1 MRLQIYVV
9 FLNLQAPFE
18 RFMLFFN
25 IKRYTR
31 AEYVFASTLNM
42 SLPHTEYVVPHDWLA
57 RPESIPCPQ
66 ASIPCPQTS
75 IPGTTEEADL

>member
-25 IKRYTR
+25 IKRCMR

-57 RPESIPCPQ
+57 RPESNPCPQ
-66 ASIPCPQTS
+66 ASIP
-75 IPGTTEEADL
+75 GTAEEEDL

>member
-1 MRLQIYVV
+1 M
-9 FLNLQAPFE
+9 
-18 RFMLFFN
+18 
-25 IKRYTR
+25 R
-31 AEYVFASTLNM
+31 AEYLSACTLNM

-75 IPGTTEEADL
+75 IPGTTEEEDL